1 LNNFMAL
8 KVFRRGIS
16 APATTCTVPDGSGSP
31 GAPYSFYGSRRRVCR
46 TILRTLPILV
56 CVIFCTFHAH
66 AATCAISSGASESTI
81 QSILNSCGSGNTAT
95 FAAGTYSIT
104 STLKV
109 PCGVSLAGPE
119 VAWSN
124 PSAYTATLNSSVPE
138 DPAVKFNGCST
149 AASVQYLNCDG
160 GRPSPDGGMCFYFP
174 AGTSNMTVRYNHIY
188 GIQGSAESP
197 NWYDGLVRFDG
208 DATATISSNDTVAW
222 NIFGNHSLDDCSNIM
237 SNYTYAG
244 LGGDGGYCNGLGIHN
259 GMVDLVVENNIFEFM
274 EQGMKTFEGAGECV
288 NCTIAYND
296 FNNIHRI
303 NYETQANIGGSQPT
317 SMYILYNSVHDQF
330 ATNFGS
336 WGFSA
341 ANGCSSGCVTE
352 TNYNVFIN
360 NIDATAAGQ
369 YTPGA
374 IEVWGSNGTT
384 DNYNLIQG
392 YWANGI
398 VTSTTG
404 QFVYKGNTF
413 CMNNGGSTTTPGKG
427 GYFNSETSNPLPYTA
442 SATENTFSATKTCAQ
457 TSVAPVISPAS
468 GTSSGSQ
475 TVTFT
480 NPGQNRDK
488 NTGIWYTTDG
498 TNPVPG
504 AGTAGY
510 ISSGGTIVVG
520 ATTVKA
526 VGMWGAANQPTSYPA
541 GYGYVPSAV
550 VSATYIGNLSVSAK
564 TVVSG
569 YLRPK
574 SGANTM
580 TAGGTMQMTAYVTY
594 SDGSTGTLP
603 DAHGNVVTSWNT
615 TNHGVAK
622 ISSLGHATALAAGSI
637 NIVATIGPLKLTQWT
652 VKVTAAPAAAA
663 QSAPAAATAASPAA
677 EVKPAIAAQPQASPG
692 ADTQATETPAT
703 QSGLTALT
711 PGPSPAAP
719 AAPIA
724 DAFLGPFWM
733 LVTPAGGSASISN
746 SHLFIGVPGG
756 GNHDPLLPSN
766 QAVRVVQAIG
776 NEDFDVAVKIDS
788 PLVATDGNT
797 SQGVMVLS
805 GNGSFITFALTTD
818 GTRIGLSAS
827 TVARGVATKVLDDSD
842 FSQYQNP
849 MYLRVT
855 KAGSAF
861 VALYSLDGAN
871 WTQAASFTDAATF
884 TSIGPFASNYN
895 DTPANATPVVMSV
908 NWFDVLQ

>member
-1 LNNFMAL
+1 MNKFIAL
-8 KVFRRGIS
+8 AVFRMGVPV
-16 APATTCTVPDGSGSP
+16 PATTETDQGNSTPLGEPHSLYESLRR
-31 GAPYSFYGSRRRVCR
+31 SRRA
-46 TILRTLPILV
+46 ISGILPILF
-56 CVIFCTFHAH
+56 CLTFCTFHAH
-66 AATCAISSGASESTI
+66 ASTCAISSGASESTI
-81 QSILNSCGSGNTAT
+81 QSTLNSCGSGNTAV
-95 FAAGTYSIT
+95 FAAGTYSLS
-104 STLKV
+104 STLRV

-124 PSAYTATLNSSVPE
+124 PSAYTATLNSSVPA
-138 DPAVKFNGCST
+138 DPAVVFSGCST

-160 GRPSPDGGMCFYFP
+160 GRPSPDGGQCFYFP
-174 AGTSNMTVRYNHIY
+174 AGTSNMTLSYNHFY
-188 GIQGSAESP
+188 GIQGSAENP

-208 DATATISSNDTVAW
+208 NASSSVSSNDTVEW
-222 NIFGNHSLDDCSNIM
+222 NIFGNPSLGDCSNIM

-259 GMVDLVVENNIFEFM
+259 GMVNLVVENNIFQFM

-317 SMYILYNSVHDQF
+317 SMYIFYNSVHDQF
-330 ATNFGS
+330 ATNYGS

-341 ANGCSSGCVTE
+341 ANGCNSGCVTE
-352 TNYNVFIN
+352 TNYNVLIN
-360 NIDATAAGQ
+360 NVNATSAGQ

-384 DNYNLIQG
+384 DSYNLIQG

-398 VTSTTG
+398 MTSTTG
-404 QFVYKGNTF
+404 QFVYTGNNF
-413 CMNNGGSTTTPGKG
+413 CMSNGGSTTTPGKG
-427 GYFNSETSNPLPYTA
+427 GYFNAETSNSLPYTA
-442 SATENTFSATKTCAQ
+442 SATGNTFSGSSTCAQ
-457 TSVAPVISPAS
+457 TSVTPVISLA
-468 GTSSGSQ
+468 SGSQ

-504 AGTAGY
+504 AGTARY
-510 ISSGGTIVVG
+510 ISSGGTITVG
-520 ATTVKA
+520 PATTVKA
-526 VGMWGAANQPTSYPA
+526 VGMWGAANQPTSYPP
-541 GYGYVPSAV
+541 GYGYVPSAM
-550 VSATYIGNLSVSAK
+550 VSAVSIGNQSLSPK

-580 TAGGTMQMTAYVTY
+580 TAGSTMQMTAYVTY

-603 DAHGNVVTSWNT
+603 DAQGNVVTWWNT
-615 TNHGVAK
+615 SNHGVAK

-637 NIVATIGPLKLTQWT
+637 NMQAMIGSLKLSQWT
-652 VKVTAAPAAAA
+652 VNVSAVPAPAAPAVAAA
-663 QSAPAAATAASPAA
+663 IAASPAA
-677 EVKPAIAAQPQASPG
+677 NVQAAVAVDAQASAAP
-692 ADTQATETPAT
+692 DTQAAEAPAS
-703 QSGLTALT
+703 QGGITALT
-711 PGPSPAAP
+711 PGPVPAAP
-719 AAPIA
+719 AGPVA

-733 LVTPAGGSASISN
+733 LVTPAGGSAAISN

-788 PLVATDGNT
+788 PLVASDGNT

-805 GNGSFITFALTTD
+805 SKGNFITFALTTD
-818 GTRIGLSAS
+818 GTRIGLSARMVS
-827 TVARGVATKVLDDSD
+827 GGVATAVLDDSD
-842 FSQYQNP
+842 FTQYQNP

-861 VALYSLDGAN
+861 VALYSLDGEN
-871 WTQAASFTDAATF
+871 WTQATSFTDAATF

-895 DTPANATPVVMSV
+895 ETPANAAPVVMSV

>member
-1 LNNFMAL
+1 M
-8 KVFRRGIS
+8 
-16 APATTCTVPDGSGSP
+16 
-31 GAPYSFYGSRRRVCR
+31 
-46 TILRTLPILV
+46 
-56 CVIFCTFHAH
+56 
-66 AATCAISSGASESTI
+66 
-81 QSILNSCGSGNTAT
+81 
-95 FAAGTYSIT
+95 
-104 STLKV
+104 
-109 PCGVSLAGPE
+109 AGPE

-124 PSAYTATLNSSVPE
+124 PSAYTATLNSSVPG
-138 DPAVKFNGCST
+138 DPAVVFSGCST
-149 AASVQYLNCDG
+149 AASVHYLNCDG
-160 GRPSPDGGMCFYFP
+160 GRPSPDGGQCFYFP
-174 AGTSNMTVRYNHIY
+174 AGTSNMTLSYNHFY
-188 GIQGSAESP
+188 GIQGSAENP

-208 DATATISSNDTVAW
+208 NASSSISSNDTVAW
-222 NIFGNHSLDDCSNIM
+222 NIFGNSSLGDCSNIM
-237 SNYTYAG
+237 TNYTYPG

-259 GMVDLVVENNIFEFM
+259 GMANLVVENNIFQFV
-274 EQGMKTFEGAGECV
+274 EQGMKTFENAGECV

-317 SMYILYNSVHDQF
+317 SMYISYNSVHDQF

-341 ANGCSSGCVTE
+341 ANGCNSGCVTE

-360 NIDATAAGQ
+360 NINATAAGQ

-384 DNYNLIQG
+384 DSYNLIQG

-404 QFVYKGNTF
+404 QFVYTGNNF
-413 CMNNGGSTTTPGKG
+413 CMGYGGSKTTPGSG

-442 SATENTFSATKTCAQ
+442 SATGNTFSGSNTCAQ
-457 TSVAPVISPAS
+457 TSVAPVISPAGGS
-468 GTSSGSQ
+468 SSGSQ

-480 NPGQNRDK
+480 NPGQNRDE

-504 AGTAGY
+504 AGTARY
-510 ISSGGTIVVG
+510 ISSGGSITVG

-541 GYGYVPSAV
+541 GYGYVPSAM
-550 VSATYIGNLSVSAK
+550 VSAVFIGNLSVSAK

-603 DAHGNVVTSWNT
+603 DTQGNVVTSWNT
-615 TNHGVAK
+615 TNHVVAK
-622 ISSLGHATALAAGSI
+622 ISSLGHATALVAGSI
-637 NIVATIGPLKLTQWT
+637 SMEATIGPLKLTSWA
-652 VKVTAAPAAAA
+652 VNVGAASVPAA
-663 QSAPAAATAASPAA
+663 QSAPAAASAASPAA
-677 EVKPAIAAQPQASPG
+677 DVQPAIAAQPQASPG
-692 ADTQATETPAT
+692 ADTQPAGAPAT
-703 QSGLTALT
+703 QAGLTALT
-711 PGPSPAAP
+711 PGPAPAAP
-719 AAPIA
+719 AAPLA
-724 DAFLGPFWM
+724 DAFLGPFWV
-733 LVTPAGGSASISN
+733 LVTPAGGSAAISN

-756 GNHDPLLPSN
+756 GNHDALLPSN

-797 SQGVMVLS
+797 SQGLMVLS
-805 GNGSFITFALTTD
+805 GNANFITFALITD
-818 GTRIGLSAS
+818 GTRIGLSARI
-827 TVARGVATKVLDDSD
+827 VAGGVPTTVLDDTD

-855 KAGSAF
+855 RAGSAF
-861 VALYSLDGAN
+861 VALYSLDGTN
-871 WTQAASFTDAATF
+871 WTQAASFTDATTF